1 MKRLSV
7 KQVNNLITG
16 TSLSI
21 ELPSSSENLRAF
33 LTIYSYMRSSD
44 GGIAGSRVSKVLNSN
59 KEGLRFSFRKYEI
72 DKSYIEND
80 WDIAPEDLANS
91 ILKTD
96 IESIEDLEKE
106 LSEFLD
112 DFSELDVEWRCDNPL

>member
-1 MKRLSV
+1 
-7 KQVNNLITG
+7 
-16 TSLSI
+16 
-21 ELPSSSENLRAF
+21 
-33 LTIYSYMRSSD
+33 MRSSD